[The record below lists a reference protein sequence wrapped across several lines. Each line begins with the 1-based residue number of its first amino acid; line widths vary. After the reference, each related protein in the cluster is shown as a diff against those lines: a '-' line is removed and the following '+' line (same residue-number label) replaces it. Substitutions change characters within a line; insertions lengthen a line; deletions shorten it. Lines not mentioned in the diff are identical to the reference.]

1 MNSLIN
7 LWNVISSLATTLTRT
22 NELVQT
28 LNGRMERTLGLDQPE
43 AQILAI
49 ESEPTKSKKK

>member
-1 MNSLIN
+1 MNAFIS
-7 LWNVISSLATTLTRT
+7 LWNIISSLTATLTRT

-43 AQILAI
+43 AQIIAI
-49 ESEPTKSKKK
+49 ESEPTKGKKK